1 MLFLLNID
9 IVCKLGLQIQ
19 IGLLNTFAIFKCTV
33 IIWSEEFLDF
43 LLDDTKKPFGLKSST
58 LLTLSVDVEQFGR

>member
-9 IVCKLGLQIQ
+9 IICKLGLEIQ
-19 IGLLNTFAIFKCTV
+19 IGLLNTFAIFISTV
-33 IIWSEEFLDF
+33 IIWSEELLDF
-43 LLDDTKKPFGLKSST
+43 LLDDTKKSFGLKSST